1 MKEKLSLSDH
11 PLLSQQCFLGR
22 ALRKPPLH
30 ERYDFQAFG
39 RYQQQ
44 MISGELAL
52 RNFAARHPLAGYN
65 IIAGLAV
72 AGLLTAA
79 ALVQPRRNQQGNTDE
94 LLAFAQRHEPIARF
108 ADERAAAVERGEALK
123 AMLEDVKTKS
133 RRQKLEDAGNA
144 MSQFVKG

>member
-65 IIAGLAV
+65 MIAGLAV

-79 ALVQPRRNQQGNTDE
+79 ALVQRVETSRATLMSSW
-94 LLAFAQRHEPIARF
+94 LLLRDMNPS
-108 ADERAAAVERGEALK
+108 RGL
-123 AMLEDVKTKS
+123 
-133 RRQKLEDAGNA
+133 Q
-144 MSQFVKG
+144 MSGQLL